1 MGLLGCGLLIPAAGA
16 QAYPLKIEDRAL
28 ENAYVLHARN
38 WPPTLGLPN
47 SVIMRTNAGERWFQI
62 ETARDT
68 FSPTFGN
75 LFLPDTGW
83 VATAQ
88 KYHTDLIYTFNTV
101 PAWAVH
107 NSGGDPANVA
117 PYDIDAK
124 SERCEGPLSGQVSA
138 DGNCIWKEWIS
149 ALMQKNCNVKA
160 QPAQSLNGRC
170 QIRYFE
176 AWNEFNAGLFWG
188 DSLKHLAKMANDMAI
203 IVRNYCGDCAIIGG
217 STSAGGVGRSG
228 DGPSGSGSFEVAL
241 GEFLD
246 AWHAIPD
253 ASLPDIVSFHA
264 YPSRTNVGYPPFP
277 ETNVSVNDPKC
288 TSASVPNVWCKSS
301 IVDQPRLVRSLI
313 TGRPYLPRSTPIWNT
328 ESGWMKNSDLL
339 HGVEKEGHAD
349 PATGI
354 LRQAFFARE
363 SILLANEGVA
373 VNLWY
378 EADHQ
383 CDGTLYGFDL
393 PASSQE
399 MKPCS
404 QDPVIPSGL
413 TPAGRAMNTIYA
425 WLHDGTF
432 TGPCSSK
439 GTVWWCPVSGP
450 GIGDGLIAWTTKW
463 NQPESASVLPA
474 EFKYAHTLDGMIFQ
488 VPPGEK
494 PLLEIRPR
502 LFNSVR

>member
-176 AWNEFNAGLFWG
+176 AWNEFNAGLVSSIWQRWPMTWRSSYG
-188 DSLKHLAKMANDMAI
+188 ITAA
-203 IVRNYCGDCAIIGG
+203 IVR
-217 STSAGGVGRSG
+217 SSADQLRR
-228 DGPSGSGSFEVAL
+228 VAL
-241 GEFLD
+241 AGAGTDRVALAALKSHWESFLM
-246 AWHAIPD
+246 HGMRFQMRPC
-253 ASLPDIVSFHA
+253 
-264 YPSRTNVGYPPFP
+264 RT
-277 ETNVSVNDPKC
+277 S
-288 TSASVPNVWCKSS
+288 
-301 IVDQPRLVRSLI
+301 
-313 TGRPYLPRSTPIWNT
+313 
-328 ESGWMKNSDLL
+328 
-339 HGVEKEGHAD
+339 
-349 PATGI
+349 
-354 LRQAFFARE
+354 
-363 SILLANEGVA
+363 
-373 VNLWY
+373 
-378 EADHQ
+378 
-383 CDGTLYGFDL
+383 
-393 PASSQE
+393 
-399 MKPCS
+399 
-404 QDPVIPSGL
+404 
-413 TPAGRAMNTIYA
+413 
-425 WLHDGTF
+425 
-432 TGPCSSK
+432 
-439 GTVWWCPVSGP
+439 
-450 GIGDGLIAWTTKW
+450 
-463 NQPESASVLPA
+463 
-474 EFKYAHTLDGMIFQ
+474 
-488 VPPGEK
+488 
-494 PLLEIRPR
+494 
-502 LFNSVR
+502 